1 MTKINWQVLTEEQFS
16 AFEEVR
22 QSGETNMFDTPRVA
36 ELTDNFLTIA
46 QLATNISHYDELNKK
61 YPLVR
66 GSYA

>member
-36 ELTDNFLTIA
+36 ELTDDFLTKDQVSTI
-46 QLATNISHYDELNKK
+46 ISHYDELNEK

>member
-1 MTKINWQVLTEEQFS
+1 MTKINWQVLSEEQFS
-16 AFEEVR
+16 AYEEVR

-36 ELTDNFLTIA
+36 ELTDNFLTID
-46 QLATNISHYDELNKK
+46 QVSTIISHYDELNEK

>member
-1 MTKINWQVLTEEQFS
+1 MTKINWQVLSEEQFS
-16 AFEEVR
+16 AYEEVR

-36 ELTDNFLTIA
+36 ELTNNFLTID
-46 QLATNISHYDELNKK
+46 QVSTIISHYDELNKK

>member
-1 MTKINWQVLTEEQFS
+1 MTKNNWELITEEQFS
-16 AFEEVR
+16 AYEEVR

-36 ELTDNFLTIA
+36 ELTDNFLTID
-46 QLATNISHYDELNKK
+46 QVSTIISHYDELNKK

>member
-1 MTKINWQVLTEEQFS
+1 MTKINWQVLSEEQFS
-16 AFEEVR
+16 AYEEVR

-36 ELTDNFLTIA
+36 ELTDNFLTID
-46 QLATNISHYDELNKK
+46 QVSTIISHYDELNKK

>member
-1 MTKINWQVLTEEQFS
+1 MTKKNWELITEEQFS
-16 AFEEVR
+16 AYEEVR

-36 ELTDNFLTIA
+36 ELTNNFLTID
-46 QLATNISHYDELNKK
+46 QVSTIISHYDELNKK

>member
-1 MTKINWQVLTEEQFS
+1 MTKNNWQVLSEEQFS

-22 QSGETNMFDTPRVA
+22 ENGETNMLDTPKVA
-36 ELTDNFLTIA
+36 ELTNNFLTID
-46 QLATNISHYDELNKK
+46 QVSTIISHYDELNKK

>member
-1 MTKINWQVLTEEQFS
+1 MKKITWQVLSEEQFS
-16 AFEEVR
+16 AYEEVR

-36 ELTDNFLTIA
+36 ELTNNFLTID
-46 QLATNISHYDELNKK
+46 QVSTIISHYDELNKK

>member
-1 MTKINWQVLTEEQFS
+1 MGNITQEDFN
-16 AFEEVR
+16 AYEEVR

-36 ELTDNFLTIA
+36 ELTDNFLTID
-46 QLATNISHYDELNKK
+46 QVATIISHYDELNKK

>member
-1 MTKINWQVLTEEQFS
+1 MTKINWQVLSEEQFS
-16 AFEEVR
+16 AYEEVR

-36 ELTDNFLTIA
+36 ELTDNFLTIDHVS
-46 QLATNISHYDELNKK
+46 TIISHYDELNKK